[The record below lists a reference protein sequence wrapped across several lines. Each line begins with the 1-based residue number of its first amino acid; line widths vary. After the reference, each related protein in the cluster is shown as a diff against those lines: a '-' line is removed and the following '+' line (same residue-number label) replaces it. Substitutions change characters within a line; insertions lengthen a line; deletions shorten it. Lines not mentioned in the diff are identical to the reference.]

1 MRRVSFGLAIG
12 IFRIMVPAAAD
23 TLILHNCA
31 QETLHLRT
39 FNEGD
44 GVCWVARTETSLA
57 SCGTVTFTCDGKC
70 KVEGISEVN
79 VCGTMPR
86 LNGEYVIPK
95 GKAGTAEGYL
105 KGLFTVGEMNRWRGG
120 PDWYLVCVCSEA
132 QMNF

>member
-12 IFRIMVPAAAD
+12 IFGIMVPAAAD
-23 TLILHNCA
+23 TLTLHNCA

-70 KVEGISEVN
+70 KVDGISAVGKSGPN
-79 VCGTMPR
+79 YCATMPR

-95 GKAGTAEGYL
+95 GRAGAGEGYL
-105 KGLFTVGEMNRWRGG
+105 KTVGEMN
-120 PDWYLVCVCSEA
+120 
-132 QMNF
+132 